1 MLICALAVVPIVFA
15 AQANNLW
22 LAVALIGMATAGHQG
37 WSANVFTLTSDMF
50 PRHAVASVV
59 GIGGFAG
66 AVGGMMIAT
75 FTGFLLE
82 TTGSYVPVFL
92 MAGSAYL
99 LALVVVHALAPRLQ
113 PARLNNPSAT
123 GGSV

>member
-1 MLICALAVVPIVFA
+1 
-15 AQANNLW
+15 
-22 LAVALIGMATAGHQG
+22 
-37 WSANVFTLTSDMF
+37 MF

-59 GIGGFAG
+59 GMGGFAG

-82 TTGSYVPVFL
+82 ATGSYLPLFL

-99 LALVVVHALAPRLQ
+99 IALTVVHLLVPRLE
-113 PARLNNPSAT
+113 PAQLESKPAI
-123 GGSV
+123 